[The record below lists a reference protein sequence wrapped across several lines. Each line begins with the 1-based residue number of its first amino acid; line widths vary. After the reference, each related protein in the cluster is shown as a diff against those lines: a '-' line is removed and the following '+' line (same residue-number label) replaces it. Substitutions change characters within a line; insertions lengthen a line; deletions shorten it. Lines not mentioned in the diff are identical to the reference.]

1 MEELEEDCERRKAQ
15 AEEDASE
22 IDRCAAL
29 PPPPRAPNRSTRE
42 NAAGARR
49 QTAAARDK
57 DEMLGFVEQEVEE
70 LKAMFAEK
78 EQALLERCD
87 KESGARQEAV
97 DALAAADAAQAQR
110 AEAAEQHEATVARL
124 VRARRHPAA
133 CAFCPLNTADA
144 CGCARTGGAAA
155 AQGEGVRRG
164 DGQGGVGGGRNARAV
179 ARDVLAEGEGGQA
192 LARIRGHAGRAGVA
206 ALLGGGR
213 LDRQQPGA
221 AAVGPG
227 GNVPGT

>member
-1 MEELEEDCERRKAQ
+1 
-15 AEEDASE
+15 
-22 IDRCAAL
+22 
-29 PPPPRAPNRSTRE
+29 
-42 NAAGARR
+42 
-49 QTAAARDK
+49 
-57 DEMLGFVEQEVEE
+57 MLGFVEQEVEE

-110 AEAAEQHEATVARL
+110 TEAAEQHEATVARL
-124 VRARRHPAA
+124 VRAR

-144 CGCARTGGAAA
+144 CGCARAGGAAA

-164 DGQGGVGGGRNARAV
+164 DGQGGVGGGRDARAA

-192 LARIRGHAGRAGVA
+192 LARVRGHAGRAGVA

-213 LDRQQPGA
+213 LARSNLEPLRWA
-221 AAVGPG
+221 RVGM
-227 GNVPGT
+227 